1 MDEDSSIREIKGI
14 GEKTEALFQKL
25 GVNTAG
31 DLLRFYPRAYD
42 IYEDPVTV
50 SELEEGTVAA
60 VEGCVYG
67 NIQVSPNRKLQ
78 TTTAMIK
85 DVTGTLKVL
94 WFRMPFLRNTLRS
107 GSHIIV
113 RGRVVSRR
121 GSLVMEHPEIFQ
133 PAGKYQE
140 KLHTMQPVYPLT
152 AGLSN
157 LTVSKA
163 VREVM
168 EHVHLQKET
177 LPESIRQI
185 FELCE
190 YNYALK
196 GIHFPT
202 DKTMYMQARKR
213 LVFEEFLEFILAVR
227 QMKEEK
233 EASVNWCRMKP
244 AKEVD
249 DFLGRLPYELTNA
262 QKKVWMEIRKDLQS
276 DDTMS
281 RLIQGDVGSGK
292 TIVAVLAL
300 LEAAYNGY
308 QGAMM
313 APTEVLARQHYQSV
327 CDMFEKYGVGFRA
340 ELLTGSMKAKERRE
354 AYARIESGE
363 ADVVINRKSVV

>member
-42 IYEDPVTV
+42 IYEDPVPV

-67 NIQVSPNRKLQ
+67 NVQISSNRKLQ
-78 TTTAMIK
+78 TATAMVK
-85 DVTGTLKVL
+85 DLTGTLKVL

-107 GSHIIV
+107 GSSIIV

-262 QKKVWMEIRKDLQS
+262 QKKYGWKSERIYRAMIRCP
-276 DDTMS
+276 
-281 RLIQGDVGSGK
+281 G
-292 TIVAVLAL
+292 
-300 LEAAYNGY
+300 
-308 QGAMM
+308 
-313 APTEVLARQHYQSV
+313 
-327 CDMFEKYGVGFRA
+327 
-340 ELLTGSMKAKERRE
+340 
-354 AYARIESGE
+354 
-363 ADVVINRKSVV
+363 